1 LLSDMY
7 TRPVRWMAT
16 TVHGPVAH
24 WHVPHEVGLCL
35 FDRGQLMASQ
45 EAALYRDTRKSMFRY
60 VTTHTQSVP
69 NCEARSS
76 LQEASFKS
84 IGVSLR
90 TELLAGAAFLVVFF
104 GGLLGAVGY
113 LLSAVFLVV
122 GMGGGRHA
130 RPRPHSDRN
139 EAFHSLRV
147 EFRKCGFNHK
157 PSKTDVP
164 PANIS

>member
-1 LLSDMY
+1 
-7 TRPVRWMAT
+7 
-16 TVHGPVAH
+16 
-24 WHVPHEVGLCL
+24 
-35 FDRGQLMASQ
+35 MASQ

-90 TELLAGAAFLVVFF
+90 TEVLVGAAFLVVFF

-113 LLSAVFLVV
+113 LSPAVFLVV
-122 GMGGGRHA
+122 GMGGVGMLVLVRILTEM
-130 RPRPHSDRN
+130 RLFIP
-139 EAFHSLRV
+139 
-147 EFRKCGFNHK
+147 
-157 PSKTDVP
+157 
-164 PANIS
+164 

>member
-1 LLSDMY
+1 
-7 TRPVRWMAT
+7 MAT
-16 TVHGPVAH
+16 TVPGPVAH

-35 FDRGQLMASQ
+35 FDSGQLMASQ

-76 LQEASFKS
+76 LQGASFTF

-90 TELLAGAAFLVVFF
+90 TEVLVGVAFLVVFF

-113 LLSAVFLVV
+113 
-122 GMGGGRHA
+122 
-130 RPRPHSDRN
+130 
-139 EAFHSLRV
+139 
-147 EFRKCGFNHK
+147 FRQRSCW
-157 PSKTDVP
+157 
-164 PANIS
+164 